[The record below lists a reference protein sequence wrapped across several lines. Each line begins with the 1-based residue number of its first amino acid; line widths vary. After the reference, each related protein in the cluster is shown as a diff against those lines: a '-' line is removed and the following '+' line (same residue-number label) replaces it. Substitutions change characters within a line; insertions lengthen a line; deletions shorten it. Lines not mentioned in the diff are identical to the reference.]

1 MRIPTTVFGVMA
13 ATAGAAAVD
22 IEVSTIAGYGS
33 VPLVV
38 VETGNRAGPPIL
50 FTHGYSQSYLAWE
63 SQLRDPALLRDF
75 HLIAFD
81 LRGHGGSAKPTSPSD
96 YGSEA
101 WAGDV
106 DAVIK
111 AKARAKPV
119 LVPWSYGGPVT
130 MSYVRH
136 KGVGSIA
143 GINSVAAGTA
153 LSGAGPAPVPN
164 DPAIKPRLARF
175 MAMAGPDTLAN
186 IDATRW
192 FVASLTAKPLP
203 ADLSERAFIT
213 NMMTPGYVRA
223 TLLSFRPDNAD
234 LRDKVTVPVLLTH
247 GDLDAVVP
255 YQTSLDSK
263 QHLPHA
269 TLSTYG
275 GIGHAP
281 FLESSERFNREL
293 AEFVRAAPR

>member
-1 MRIPTTVFGVMA
+1 MRIPATVFGVLA

-22 IEVSTIAGYGS
+22 IEVSTITGHGG

-50 FTHGYSQSYLAWE
+50 FIHGYSQSYLAWE
-63 SQLRDPALLRDF
+63 LQLRDPALLRDF

-81 LRGHGGSAKPTSPSD
+81 LRGHGGSAKPTSPAD

-111 AKARAKPV
+111 AKLKAKPV
-119 LVPWSYGGPVT
+119 LAPWSYGGPVT

-136 KGVGSIA
+136 KGVGGIA
-143 GINSVAAGTA
+143 GINFVAAGTA
-153 LSGAGPAPVPN
+153 LGGAGPAPDPN

-223 TLLSFRPDNAD
+223 AMLSFRPDNAD
-234 LRDKVTVPVLLTH
+234 LRGKITVPVLLTH

-269 TLSTYG
+269 ALSTYA

-281 FLESSERFNREL
+281 FLESPERFNREL